1 MRRAILLLTMVG
13 AVLLACSGV
22 LLAQQQG
29 GPDASRSSQS
39 ERFAPDRVIVKLK
52 EGAQGGALEALNRG
66 VGARTEGRIAPHTLP
81 TLYTVKLP
89 PQGQSVE
96 SAIRHYEASPDV
108 AYAEPDF
115 FVHHDAHQAIADP
128 YYNNGS
134 LWGLN
139 NTGQNS
145 GKADADVDAPEGWE
159 VTADGDAGIVVA
171 VIDEGVDHN
180 HPDLAGNIWTNPN
193 EPKDGIDNDGNGKID
208 DVHGWDFHNND
219 SSTYDGSG
227 DDHGTHVA
235 GTIGALGNDQGV
247 VGVSELYHSKVEII
261 TAKFLGPNGGYTS
274 NAVKALDYLTDLK
287 KTRGISNLVLT
298 SNSWGGG
305 GYSQGLYDAINRAN
319 AQGILFVAAAG
330 NGGSDGVGDNNDAT
344 PHYPS
349 SYNLQNVIAVAA
361 TNRNDAKAGFS
372 NYGANS
378 VDLGAPGSAIYST
391 LPNNTYGSYSGTSMA
406 TPHVSGALAL
416 LMSRGPVRHLQ
427 AKERLLD
434 AERVDKIS
442 SLEGKTVTGG
452 RLNLAKALGVVT
464 PPGTPADTT
473 APTVGDVSPA
483 HGAANVAPDTNVT
496 ATFSEDVKSVNDQ
509 TFKLVMD
516 GTTTSVGAAV
526 TYADKTA
533 TLDPTAALEAGKKY
547 TATVTTGVTDLA
559 GNALAVDRTWS
570 FTTTSPATTS
580 PDTTAPSVTG
590 SSPTGTKTVPVTTSV
605 NATFSE
611 DVKSVND
618 QTFKLVMD
626 GTTTSVGAA
635 VTYADKTATLKPTAK
650 LISKKT
656 YTATVTIGV
665 TDLAD
670 NALLNDYAWSFT
682 TK

>member
-1 MRRAILLLTMVG
+1 MVG

-115 FVHHDAHQAIADP
+115 FVYHDTHQAIADP

-159 VTADGDAGIVVA
+159 VTTNGDAGIVVA

-180 HPDLAGNIWTNPN
+180 HRDLAGNIWTNPN
-193 EPKDGIDNDGNGKID
+193 DPTKDGIDNDGNGKID

-274 NAVKALDYLTDLK
+274 NAIKALDYLMDLK

-349 SYNLQNVIAVAA
+349 SYNLDNVIAVAA
-361 TNRNDAKAGFS
+361 TNRNDGKPGFS
-372 NYGANS
+372 NYGAAS

-416 LMSRGPVRHLQ
+416 LMSRDPVRHLQ
-427 AKERLLD
+427 AKDRLFQS
-434 AERVDKIS
+434 VDKIT

-452 RLNLAKALGVVT
+452 RLNLATALGGT

-473 APTVGDVSPA
+473 APTVGGVSPA
-483 HGAANVAPDTNVT
+483 DGAADVAPGTDVT
-496 ATFSEDVKSVNDQ
+496 ATFSEEMDPLTVTKD
-509 TFKLVMD
+509 TFTLVPSE
-516 GTTTSVGAAV
+516 GGPNVAATV
-526 TYADKTA
+526 SYDAPSKTA
-533 TLDPTAALEAGKKY
+533 TLKLDPDAALEAGKKY
-547 TATVTTGVTDLA
+547 TATVTTGVKDKA
-559 GNALAVDRTWS
+559 GNALAADKTWS

-590 SSPTGTKTVPVTTSV
+590 SSPTGTKAVPVTTSV

-611 DVKSVND
+611 DVRSVND
-618 QTFKLVMD
+618 QTFNLVMD

-635 VTYADKTATLKPTAK
+635 VSYDAASKTATLKPTAK
-650 LISKKT
+650 LISKKK
-656 YTATVTIGV
+656 YTATVTTGV
-665 TDLAD
+665 TDLAG
-670 NALLNDYAWSFT
+670 NALANDYSWSFT
-682 TK
+682 TR